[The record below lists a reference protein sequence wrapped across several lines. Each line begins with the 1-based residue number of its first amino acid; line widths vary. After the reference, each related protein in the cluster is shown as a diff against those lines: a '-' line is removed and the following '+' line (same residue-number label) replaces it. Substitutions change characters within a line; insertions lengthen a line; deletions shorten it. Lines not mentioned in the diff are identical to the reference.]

1 MEMKKEDLA
10 RINELAWGVIL
21 NGLAKEKERILKKDK
36 KWGLESKTKLKSL
49 IEGLRQFEDPNN
61 SILHFIKFAE
71 YSLPRSHLDKT
82 LIELLNAVKEL
93 REDESDPELLKKK
106 LHYLLGYIN
115 WSIETFLNV
124 LNSDEKNVKENLR
137 TILMTEGAIID
148 YEEGIE
154 EKVKELIE
162 WKNRSLKNGR

>member
-93 REDESDPELLKKK
+93 
-106 LHYLLGYIN
+106 
-115 WSIETFLNV
+115 
-124 LNSDEKNVKENLR
+124 
-137 TILMTEGAIID
+137 
-148 YEEGIE
+148 
-154 EKVKELIE
+154 
-162 WKNRSLKNGR
+162 